1 MFQHHA
7 DRATGIDAS
16 DLPEFWQWAK
26 ANHKGQLQDALSKQ
40 MHGRDLS
47 GYKTLAQRYMAET
60 PPTEQALKDAGMPVR
75 KHFSKST
82 GIEVFVAGS
91 WMTPGAAAR
100 AGLV

>member
-60 PPTEQALKDAGMPVR
+60 PPTEQALMGCR
-75 KHFSKST
+75 H
-82 GIEVFVAGS
+82 
-91 WMTPGAAAR
+91 AR
-100 AGLV
+100 AQALQQEHWH

>member
-1 MFQHHA
+1 
-7 DRATGIDAS
+7 
-16 DLPEFWQWAK
+16 
-26 ANHKGQLQDALSKQ
+26 
-40 MHGRDLS
+40 
-47 GYKTLAQRYMAET
+47 
-60 PPTEQALKDAGMPVR
+60 MPVR